1 MVYSTLFAKNING
14 QALLLTTYSRISVL
28 CSFMFLS
35 ILFIFQS
42 WVRILYFLLGRYVF
56 QMFRGPGKRE
66 LLGPGFSIYGFVYG
80 IATDKTRPIVKP
92 NNPYSKDILSR
103 NIKGTS

>member
-1 MVYSTLFAKNING
+1 ML
-14 QALLLTTYSRISVL
+14 
-28 CSFMFLS
+28 
-35 ILFIFQS
+35 
-42 WVRILYFLLGRYVF
+42 
-56 QMFRGPGKRE
+56 RGPGKRE